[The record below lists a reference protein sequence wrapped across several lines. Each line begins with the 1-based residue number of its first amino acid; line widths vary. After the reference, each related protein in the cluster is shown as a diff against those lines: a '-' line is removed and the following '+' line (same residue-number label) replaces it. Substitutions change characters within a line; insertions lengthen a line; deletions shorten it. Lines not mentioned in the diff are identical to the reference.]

1 MADDEADREGG
12 PPLSDLA
19 DHVRS
24 RGPDGEDGRDGTSA
38 GSDEA
43 FQPERFEEIGDD
55 SLWSALEAD
64 RSTDDAPEPTV
75 RTEEEPDEHVV
86 SKRLYCESCEH
97 FADPPAVGCN
107 HPGTTIVEFVDSDHA
122 RLRNCPVVASRLA
135 LDDVEGARLTQN
147 SFGSQ

>member
-24 RGPDGEDGRDGTSA
+24 RGPEGEGGPA
-38 GSDEA
+38 GPDEA
-43 FQPERFEEIGDD
+43 FRPERFEEIEGD

-64 RSTDDAPEPTV
+64 RPTVDAPEPTV
-75 RTEEEPDEHVV
+75 RTGDEADEHVV
-86 SKRLYCESCEH
+86 SKRLYCEGCEH
-97 FADPPAVGCN
+97 FADPPAVQCD
-107 HPGTTIVEFVDSDHA
+107 HPGTTIVEFVDSDHV

-135 LDDVEGARLTQN
+135 LDDVDEDRLTQN
-147 SFGSQ
+147 SFGSR